1 MENKRTSSP
10 VLEMDIRKYQNFGL
24 ENIYFTQ
31 AEVRSLSMTREPG
44 IDLIC
49 MKRIS
54 YHLLYHVETPY
65 FVIPSKSNRKGNFI
79 SYMNFKNYKYFH

>member
-1 MENKRTSSP
+1 
-10 VLEMDIRKYQNFGL
+10 MDIQKYQNFGL

-31 AEVRSLSMTREPG
+31 AEVRSLSTTREPG

-65 FVIPSKSNRKGNFI
+65 FVIPRKSNRKGNFI

>member
-1 MENKRTSSP
+1 
-10 VLEMDIRKYQNFGL
+10 MDIQKYQNFGL

-31 AEVRSLSMTREPG
+31 AEVRSLSTTREPG

-49 MKRIS
+49 MKLIS

>member
-1 MENKRTSSP
+1 
-10 VLEMDIRKYQNFGL
+10 MDIQKYQNFGL

-31 AEVRSLSMTREPG
+31 AEVRSLSTTREPG